1 LSRRPAPLEHRKSEQ
16 NSTWPWQYL
25 GFEQADTTEQGNAMA
40 SDSRAHDILSRQAE
54 LESERSQYE
63 AVWEAVSEFCDPD
76 APDVWS
82 GRRGA
87 EPQAERQQRRGAR
100 VYANTINSAANRLAA
115 GLESLIIP
123 QSEKWH
129 GLSTAAMNDEESDEE
144 KEWAEALRDFLF
156 LLRYSANSNFVP
168 ATQACLRNVVRY
180 GPAYLYAEEGFGG
193 TLIRYASI
201 PVVEGY
207 LCRNRWGQVDIF
219 HRRYERTARQAAQL
233 LGYDKL
239 PARIKMLV
247 DDPAKCETKISLI
260 QCIQPRDERKMYR
273 LSGTYQYLDTAFASY
288 HVVEDEEVIVRESGF
303 RSFPV
308 SCFNWRRHEGDPYG
322 ISPTIEALTTVR
334 EENAVRRS
342 GLRALQQI
350 TDPATASKARL
361 DYVPVLNPG
370 ENYPGL
376 IDDNGRPLIAPIA
389 VGQNPTY
396 AFDYAESRAE
406 EIRDMMFVNLFQTLV
421 QNPQM
426 TATEALIRQEE
437 KGALLGP
444 PARSSRPAL
453 PPISTAS
460 SASSRTRDCMRKTAG
475 SCRRRASPARRCGR
489 PSPAPLDVLRRSAE
503 ARDTIQV
510 VTTAMQMAQFDP
522 GVMDNI
528 DGDEALKIVQSAG
541 RSPQRIFRRQDEV
554 ADIRDARARAQQAQ
568 AGMAAIAAAGK
579 VARDAVPAA
588 VQARDSGLLD
598 SLSGLMPQGGEGG
611 A

>member
-1 LSRRPAPLEHRKSEQ
+1 
-16 NSTWPWQYL
+16 
-25 GFEQADTTEQGNAMA
+25 M
-40 SDSRAHDILSRQAE
+40 SDSRARDILSRQAE

-63 AVWEAVSEFCDPD
+63 HVWEAVAEFCDPD
-76 APDVWS
+76 APDMWS
-82 GRRGA
+82 GRRRQAGA
-87 EPQAERQQRRGAR
+87 DSQAERQERRGAR

-156 LLRYSANSNFVP
+156 SLRYSANSNFVP

-180 GPAYLYAEEGFGG
+180 GPAYLYAEEGFAPH

-233 LGYDKL
+233 LGYEKL

-273 LSGTYQYLDTAFASY
+273 LGGSYQYLDTAFASY
-288 HVVEDEEVIVRESGF
+288 HVLEDEEVIVRESGF

-308 SCFNWRRHEGDPYG
+308 SCFNWRRYEGDPYG

-342 GLRALQQI
+342 GLRALQQV

-376 IDDNGRPLIAPIA
+376 IDDQGRPLIAPIA
-389 VGQNPTY
+389 TGQNPTY
-396 AFDYAESRAE
+396 AFSYAESRAE
-406 EIRDMMFVNLFQTLV
+406 EIRDMMFVDLFQTLV

-444 PARSSRPAL
+444 SGSIIQAGFASNLDRELGILEDKGLYEEDSRFL
-453 PPISTAS
+453 PPAS
-460 SASSRTRDCMRKTAG
+460 LAG
-475 SCRRRASPARRCGR
+475 KAVR
-489 PSPAPLDVLRRSAE
+489 PTFTGPLDVLRRSAE

-510 VTTAMQMAQFDP
+510 VTAAMQMAQFDP

-554 ADIRDARARAQQAQ
+554 AGIRDARAKAQAAQ
-568 AGMAAIAAAGK
+568 AGMAAIANAGK
-579 VARDAVPAA
+579 VAKDAVPAA

-598 SLSGLMPQGGEGG
+598 SLGGLMPQGGEGG

>member
-1 LSRRPAPLEHRKSEQ
+1 M
-16 NSTWPWQYL
+16 T
-25 GFEQADTTEQGNAMA
+25 

-82 GRRGA
+82 GRRQSG
-87 EPQAERQQRRGAR
+87 PDSQAERQERRGAR

-129 GLSTAAMNDEESDEE
+129 GLSTAALNDEETDEE

-156 LLRYSANSNFVP
+156 SLRYSANSNFVP

-180 GPAYLYAEEGFGG
+180 GPAYLYAEEGFAPH

-233 LGYDKL
+233 LGYEKL

-273 LSGTYQYLDTAFASY
+273 LGGSYQYLDTAFASC
-288 HVVEDEEVIVRESGF
+288 HVLEDEEVIVRESGF

-308 SCFNWRRHEGDPYG
+308 SCFNWRRYEGDPYG

-342 GLRALQQI
+342 GLRALQQV

-376 IDDNGRPLIAPIA
+376 IDDQGRPLIAPIA
-389 VGQNPTY
+389 TGQNPTY
-396 AFDYAESRAE
+396 AFSYAESRAE
-406 EIRDMMFVNLFQTLV
+406 RIRDMMFVNLFQTLV

-444 PARSSRPAL
+444 SGSIIQAGFASNLDRELGILEDKGLYEQDSRFL
-453 PPISTAS
+453 PPAS
-460 SASSRTRDCMRKTAG
+460 LAG
-475 SCRRRASPARRCGR
+475 KAVR
-489 PSPAPLDVLRRSAE
+489 PTFTGPLDVLRRSAE

-510 VTTAMQMAQFDP
+510 VTTAMQMAQFDAS
-522 GVMDNI
+522 VMDNI

-554 ADIRDARARAQQAQ
+554 AGIRDAKAKAQAAQ
-568 AGMAAIAAAGK
+568 AGMAAIANAGK
-579 VARDAVPAA
+579 VAKDAVPAA

-598 SLSGLMPQGGEGG
+598 SLGGLMSQGGEGG

>member
-1 LSRRPAPLEHRKSEQ
+1 M
-16 NSTWPWQYL
+16 T
-25 GFEQADTTEQGNAMA
+25 
-40 SDSRAHDILSRQAE
+40 SDSRAHDILSRQAQ

-82 GRRGA
+82 GRRQSG
-87 EPQAERQQRRGAR
+87 PDSQAERQERRGAR

-129 GLSTAAMNDEESDEE
+129 GLSTAALNDEESDEE

-156 LLRYSANSNFVP
+156 SLRYSANSNFVP

-180 GPAYLYAEEGFGG
+180 GPAYLYAEEGFAPH

-233 LGYDKL
+233 LGYEKL

-247 DDPAKCETKISLI
+247 DDPAKCETKISLV

-273 LSGTYQYLDTAFASY
+273 LGGSYQYLDTAFASY
-288 HVVEDEEVIVRESGF
+288 HILEDEEVIVRESGF

-308 SCFNWRRHEGDPYG
+308 SCFNWRRYEGDPYG

-342 GLRALQQI
+342 GLRALQQV

-376 IDDNGRPLIAPIA
+376 IDDQGRPLIAPIA
-389 VGQNPTY
+389 TGQNPTY
-396 AFDYAESRAE
+396 AFSYAESRAE

-426 TATEALIRQEE
+426 TATEALLRQEE

-444 PARSSRPAL
+444 SGSIIQAGFASNLDRELGILEDKGLYEEDSRFL
-453 PPISTAS
+453 PPAS
-460 SASSRTRDCMRKTAG
+460 LAG
-475 SCRRRASPARRCGR
+475 KAVR
-489 PSPAPLDVLRRSAE
+489 PTFTGPLDVLRRSAE

-510 VTTAMQMAQFDP
+510 VTTAMQMAQFDAS
-522 GVMDNI
+522 VMDNI

-554 ADIRDARARAQQAQ
+554 AGIRDARANAQAAQ
-568 AGMAAIAAAGK
+568 AGMAAIANAGK
-579 VARDAVPAA
+579 VAKDAVPAA

-598 SLSGLMPQGGEGG
+598 SLGGLMSQSGEGG

>member
-1 LSRRPAPLEHRKSEQ
+1 M
-16 NSTWPWQYL
+16 T
-25 GFEQADTTEQGNAMA
+25 
-40 SDSRAHDILSRQAE
+40 DSRARDILSRQAE
-54 LESERSQYE
+54 LETERAAYE
-63 AVWEAVSEFCDPD
+63 PVWEAVAEFCDPD
-76 APDVWS
+76 APDIWS
-82 GRRGA
+82 GRRTSRTDS
-87 EPQAERQQRRGAR
+87 QAERQERRGSR

-129 GLSTAAMNDEESDEE
+129 GLTTAEMNDEETDEE

-156 LLRYSANSNFVP
+156 ALRYSANSNFVP

-207 LCRNRWGQVDIF
+207 LSRNRWGQVDTF

-233 LGYDKL
+233 LGYEKL
-239 PARIKMLV
+239 PPRIKALV
-247 DDPAKCETKISLI
+247 DDPAKCEEKISLI
-260 QCIQPRDERKMYR
+260 QCVEPRDERRMYR
-273 LSGTYQYLDTAFASY
+273 SGGSYQYLDQAFASY
-288 HVVEDEEVIVRESGF
+288 HVVEDEEEIVKESGF
-303 RSFPV
+303 RTFPV
-308 SCFNWRRHEGDPYG
+308 STFNWRRYEGDAYG
-322 ISPTIEALTTVR
+322 ISPAIEALTTVR

-350 TDPATASKARL
+350 TDPPTASKARL

-376 IDDNGRPLIAPIA
+376 IDDNGRPLIQPIA
-389 VGQNPTY
+389 TGQNPSY
-396 AFDYAESRAE
+396 AFDYAASRAE

-444 PARSSRPAL
+444 SGSIIQAGFAANLDRELSILEDKGLYDQDSRFR
-453 PPISTAS
+453 PPDSLSGKAV
-460 SASSRTRDCMRKTAG
+460 
-475 SCRRRASPARRCGR
+475 R
-489 PSPAPLDVLRRSAE
+489 PTFTGPLDVLRRSAE

-528 DGDEALKIVQSAG
+528 DGDEAIRVVQSAG
-541 RSPQRIFRRQDEV
+541 RSPQRIFRRKDEV
-554 ADIRDARARAQQAQ
+554 EGMRGARAQAQQAQ
-568 AGMAAIAAAGK
+568 AGMAAIATAGK
-579 VARDAVPAA
+579 VAKDAVPAA

-598 SLSGLMPQGGEGG
+598 SLQAMMQGAQGGAGGG
-611 A
+611 AAAPAGTQGAMPGEQGAVPVSPGGAA

>member
-1 LSRRPAPLEHRKSEQ
+1 M
-16 NSTWPWQYL
+16 T
-25 GFEQADTTEQGNAMA
+25 
-40 SDSRAHDILSRQAE
+40 DSRARDILSRQAE
-54 LESERSQYE
+54 LETERAAYE
-63 AVWEAVSEFCDPD
+63 PVWEAVAEFCDPD
-76 APDVWS
+76 APDIWS
-82 GRRGA
+82 GRRTTRA
-87 EPQAERQQRRGAR
+87 DSQAERQERRGSR

-129 GLSTAAMNDEESDEE
+129 GLTTAEMDDEESDEE

-156 LLRYSANSNFVP
+156 ALRYSANSNFVP

-201 PVVEGY
+201 PVIEGY
-207 LCRNRWGQVDIF
+207 LSRNRWGQVDIF

-233 LGYDKL
+233 LGYEKL
-239 PARIKMLV
+239 PARIKALV
-247 DDPAKCETKISLI
+247 DDPAKCEEKISLI
-260 QCIQPRDERKMYR
+260 QCIEPRDERRMYR
-273 LSGTYQYLDTAFASY
+273 SGGSYQYLDAAFASY
-288 HVVEDEEVIVRESGF
+288 HVIEDEEEIVRESGF
-303 RSFPV
+303 RTFPV
-308 SCFNWRRHEGDPYG
+308 STFNWRRYEGDAYG
-322 ISPTIEALTTVR
+322 ISPAIEALTTVR

-350 TDPATASKARL
+350 TDPPTASKARL

-376 IDDNGRPLIAPIA
+376 IDDNGRPLIQPIA
-389 VGQNPTY
+389 TGQNPSY
-396 AFDYAESRAE
+396 AFDYAASRAE

-444 PARSSRPAL
+444 SGSIIQAGFAANLDRELSILEDKGLYDEDSRFA
-453 PPISTAS
+453 PPQSLS
-460 SASSRTRDCMRKTAG
+460 GKTV
-475 SCRRRASPARRCGR
+475 R
-489 PSPAPLDVLRRSAE
+489 PTFTGPLDVLRRSAE

-522 GVMDNI
+522 GIMDNI
-528 DGDEALKIVQSAG
+528 DGDEAIRVVQSAG
-541 RSPQRIFRRQDEV
+541 RSPQRIFRRKDEV
-554 ADIRDARARAQQAQ
+554 EGMRSARAQASQAQ
-568 AGMAAIAAAGK
+568 AGMAAIATAGR
-579 VARDAVPAA
+579 VAKDAVPAA

-598 SLSGLMPQGGEGG
+598 NLQTMMHGAQGGAADGAQGTMPGGQGAVVGSGGG
-611 A
+611 AA

>member
-1 LSRRPAPLEHRKSEQ
+1 
-16 NSTWPWQYL
+16 
-25 GFEQADTTEQGNAMA
+25 M
-40 SDSRAHDILSRQAE
+40 SDSRARDILARQAE

-63 AVWEAVSEFCDPD
+63 HVWEAVSEFCDPD
-76 APDVWS
+76 APDMWS
-82 GRRGA
+82 GRRQAGA
-87 EPQAERQQRRGAR
+87 DSQAERQERRGAR

-129 GLSTAAMNDEESDEE
+129 GLSTAAINDEETDEE

-156 LLRYSANSNFVP
+156 SLRYSANSNFVP

-207 LCRNRWGQVDIF
+207 LSRNRWGQVDIF

-233 LGYDKL
+233 LGYDRL
-239 PARIKMLV
+239 PAR
-247 DDPAKCETKISLI
+247 
-260 QCIQPRDERKMYR
+260 MYS
-273 LSGTYQYLDTAFASY
+273 LSGSYQYLDTAFASY
-288 HVVEDEEVIVRESGF
+288 RVIEDEEVIVRESGF

-308 SCFNWRRHEGDPYG
+308 SCFNWRRYEGDPYG

-376 IDDNGRPLIAPIA
+376 IDDAGRPLIAPIA
-389 VGQNPTY
+389 TGQNPTY
-396 AFDYAESRAE
+396 AFNYADSRAE

-444 PARSSRPAL
+444 SGSIIQAGFASNLDRELGILEDKGLYEEDSRFL
-453 PPISTAS
+453 PPAS
-460 SASSRTRDCMRKTAG
+460 LAG
-475 SCRRRASPARRCGR
+475 KALR
-489 PSPAPLDVLRRSAE
+489 PTFTGPLDVLRRSAE

-554 ADIRDARARAQQAQ
+554 AGIRDARAKAQQAQ
-568 AGMAAIAAAGK
+568 AGMAAVATAGK

-598 SLSGLMPQGGEGG
+598 GLGGLMPQGVQDASGG
-611 A
+611 QRA

>member
-1 LSRRPAPLEHRKSEQ
+1 M
-16 NSTWPWQYL
+16 T
-25 GFEQADTTEQGNAMA
+25 
-40 SDSRAHDILSRQAE
+40 SDSRAHEILSRQAE

-82 GRRGA
+82 GRRQSG
-87 EPQAERQQRRGAR
+87 PDSQAQRQERRGAR

-129 GLSTAAMNDEESDEE
+129 GLSTAALNDEESDEE

-156 LLRYSANSNFVP
+156 SLRYSANSNFVP

-180 GPAYLYAEEGFGG
+180 GPAYLYAEEGFAPH

-233 LGYDKL
+233 LGYGKL

-273 LSGTYQYLDTAFASY
+273 LGGSYQYLDTAFASC
-288 HVVEDEEVIVRESGF
+288 HVLEDEEVIVRESGF

-308 SCFNWRRHEGDPYG
+308 SCFNWRRYEGDPYG

-342 GLRALQQI
+342 GLRALQQV

-376 IDDNGRPLIAPIA
+376 IDDQGRPLIAPIA
-389 VGQNPTY
+389 TGQNPTY
-396 AFDYAESRAE
+396 AFSYAESRAE

-444 PARSSRPAL
+444 SGSIIQAGFASNLDRELGILEDKGLYEEDSRFL
-453 PPISTAS
+453 PPAS
-460 SASSRTRDCMRKTAG
+460 LAG
-475 SCRRRASPARRCGR
+475 KAVR
-489 PSPAPLDVLRRSAE
+489 PTFTGPLDVLRRSAE

-510 VTTAMQMAQFDP
+510 VTTAMQMAQFDAS
-522 GVMDNI
+522 VMDNI

-554 ADIRDARARAQQAQ
+554 AGIRDARANAQAAQ
-568 AGMAAIAAAGK
+568 AGMAAIANAGK
-579 VARDAVPAA
+579 VAKDAVPAA

-598 SLSGLMPQGGEGG
+598 SLGGLMLQGGEGG

>member
-1 LSRRPAPLEHRKSEQ
+1 M
-16 NSTWPWQYL
+16 T
-25 GFEQADTTEQGNAMA
+25 
-40 SDSRAHDILSRQAE
+40 SDSRAHEILSRQAE

-82 GRRGA
+82 GRRQSG
-87 EPQAERQQRRGAR
+87 PDSQAQRQERRGAR

-129 GLSTAAMNDEESDEE
+129 GLSTAALNDEESDEE

-156 LLRYSANSNFVP
+156 SLRYSANSNFVP

-180 GPAYLYAEEGFGG
+180 GPAYLYAEEGFAPH

-233 LGYDKL
+233 LGYEKL

-273 LSGTYQYLDTAFASY
+273 LGGSYQYLDTAFASC
-288 HVVEDEEVIVRESGF
+288 HVLEDEEVIVRESGF

-308 SCFNWRRHEGDPYG
+308 SCFNWRRYEGDPYG

-342 GLRALQQI
+342 GLRALQQV

-376 IDDNGRPLIAPIA
+376 IDDQGRPLIAPIA
-389 VGQNPTY
+389 TGQNPTY
-396 AFDYAESRAE
+396 AFNYAESRAE

-444 PARSSRPAL
+444 SGSIIQAGFASNLDRELGILEDKGLYEEDSRFL
-453 PPISTAS
+453 PPAS
-460 SASSRTRDCMRKTAG
+460 LAG
-475 SCRRRASPARRCGR
+475 KAVR
-489 PSPAPLDVLRRSAE
+489 PTFTGPLDVLRRSAE

-510 VTTAMQMAQFDP
+510 VTTAMQMAQFDAS
-522 GVMDNI
+522 VMDNI

-554 ADIRDARARAQQAQ
+554 AGIRDARAKAQAAQ
-568 AGMAAIAAAGK
+568 AGMAAIATAGK
-579 VARDAVPAA
+579 VAKDAVPAA

-598 SLSGLMPQGGEGG
+598 SLGGLMSQGGEGG

>member
-1 LSRRPAPLEHRKSEQ
+1 M
-16 NSTWPWQYL
+16 T
-25 GFEQADTTEQGNAMA
+25 
-40 SDSRAHDILSRQAE
+40 DSRARDILSRQSE
-54 LESERSQYE
+54 LETERSQYE
-63 AVWEAVSEFCDPD
+63 AVWEQVAEFCDPD
-76 APDVWS
+76 APDIWS
-82 GRRGA
+82 GRAGGGRDS
-87 EPQAERQQRRGAR
+87 QAERQERRGSR

-129 GLSTAAMNDEESDEE
+129 GLSTAEMDDEETDEE

-156 LLRYSANSNFVP
+156 SLRYSASSNFVP

-180 GPAYLYAEEGFGG
+180 GPAYLYAEEGFGS

-207 LCRNRWGQVDIF
+207 LSRNRWGQVDIF
-219 HRRYERTARQAAQL
+219 HRRYERTARQAAQI
-233 LGYDKL
+233 LGYEKL
-239 PARIKMLV
+239 PARIKVLV

-260 QCIQPRDERKMYR
+260 QCIQPRDERRMYGQEGQYR
-273 LSGTYQYLDTAFASY
+273 YLDMAFGSY
-288 HVVEDEEVIVRESGF
+288 HVIEDEEEIVRESGF
-303 RSFPV
+303 RTFPV
-308 SCFNWRRHEGDPYG
+308 STFNWRRYEGDPYG
-322 ISPTIEALTTVR
+322 ISPAIEALTTVR

-342 GLRALQQI
+342 GLRALQQV

-376 IDDNGRPLIAPIA
+376 IDDNGRPLIQPIA
-389 VGQNPTY
+389 TGQNPTY
-396 AFDYAESRAE
+396 AFNYAASRAE

-444 PARSSRPAL
+444 SGSIIQAGFATNLDRELGILEDKGLYDEGSRFV
-453 PPISTAS
+453 PPQSL
-460 SASSRTRDCMRKTAG
+460 AG
-475 SCRRRASPARRCGR
+475 KSVR
-489 PSPAPLDVLRRSAE
+489 PTFTGPLDVLRRSAE
-503 ARDTIQV
+503 ARDTIQL

-528 DGDEALKIVQSAG
+528 DSDEAIRVVQGAG
-541 RSPQRIFRRQDEV
+541 RSPQRIFRRKEEV
-554 ADIRDARARAQQAQ
+554 QGMRGAREQAQQAQ

-579 VARDAVPAA
+579 VAKDAVPAA

-598 SLSGLMPQGGEGG
+598 SLQGMMQGGAAGG
-611 A
+611 TASDAGAQGAAMPGQGA

>member
-1 LSRRPAPLEHRKSEQ
+1 M
-16 NSTWPWQYL
+16 T
-25 GFEQADTTEQGNAMA
+25 
-40 SDSRAHDILSRQAE
+40 DSRARDILLRQDE
-54 LESERSQYE
+54 FEDERRDYE
-63 AVWEAVSEFCDPD
+63 WVWEQVSEFCDPD
-76 APDVWS
+76 APDIWNN
-82 GRRGA
+82 RGA
-87 EPQAERQQRRGAR
+87 NYRRDSQAERQERRGSR

-129 GLSTAAMNDEESDEE
+129 GLSTAAMNDEETDEE
-144 KEWAEALRDFLF
+144 KEWAEGLRDFLF
-156 LLRYSANSNFVP
+156 SLRYSANSNFVP

-207 LCRNRWGQVDIF
+207 IGRNRWGVVDTF
-219 HRRYERTARQAAQL
+219 HRKYERTARQAAQI
-233 LGYDKL
+233 LGYEKL
-239 PARIKMLV
+239 PAKIKALV
-247 DDPAKCETKISLI
+247 DDPSKCEEKITLI
-260 QCIQPRDERKMYR
+260 QCVQPRDERRMYK
-273 LSGTYQYLDTAFASY
+273 LGSDWNYLDTAFATY
-288 HVVEDEEVIVRESGF
+288 HVVEEEEAIVKEGGF
-303 RSFPV
+303 RTFPISSF
-308 SCFNWRRHEGDPYG
+308 SWRRYEGDTYG

-376 IDDNGRPLIAPIA
+376 IDDNGRQLIAPIVTGA
-389 VGQNPTY
+389 NPAP
-396 AFDYAESRAE
+396 AFDYAATRAE
-406 EIRDMMFVNLFQTLV
+406 EIRDMMFVNLFQVLV
-421 QNPQM
+421 NNPEM

-444 PARSSRPAL
+444 SGSIIQAGFATNLDRELGILEDKGLYAQDSRFL
-453 PPISTAS
+453 PPPSLAG
-460 SASSRTRDCMRKTAG
+460 KTV
-475 SCRRRASPARRCGR
+475 R
-489 PSPAPLDVLRRSAE
+489 PTFTSPLDVLRRSAE

-510 VTTAMQMAQFDP
+510 LQTAAQIAQFDP
-522 GVMDNI
+522 QVMDNI

-541 RSPQRIFRRQDEV
+541 RSPQRIFRRQEEV
-554 ADIRDARARAQQAQ
+554 QALREQRANAQRTQ
-568 AGMAAIAAAGK
+568 AGMAGIATAAG
-579 VARDAVPAA
+579 VAKDAVPAA
-588 VQARDSGLLD
+588 VQARDSGLL
-598 SLSGLMPQGGEGG
+598 SGLQDMMQQAQGN

>member
-1 LSRRPAPLEHRKSEQ
+1 M
-16 NSTWPWQYL
+16 T
-25 GFEQADTTEQGNAMA
+25 
-40 SDSRAHDILSRQAE
+40 DSRARDILSRQAE
-54 LESERSQYE
+54 LETERAAYE
-63 AVWEAVSEFCDPD
+63 PVWEAVAEFCDPD
-76 APDVWS
+76 APDIWS
-82 GRRGA
+82 GRRASSGDS
-87 EPQAERQQRRGAR
+87 QAGRQERRGAR

-129 GLSTAAMNDEESDEE
+129 GLTTAEMNDEETDEE

-156 LLRYSANSNFVP
+156 ALRYSANSNFVP

-207 LCRNRWGQVDIF
+207 LSRNRWGQVDIF

-233 LGYDKL
+233 LGYEKL
-239 PARIKMLV
+239 PARIKALV
-247 DDPAKCETKISLI
+247 DDPAKCEEKISLV
-260 QCIQPRDERKMYR
+260 QCIEPRDERRMYR
-273 LSGTYQYLDTAFASY
+273 SGGSYQYLDAAFASY
-288 HVVEDEEVIVRESGF
+288 HVIEDEEEIVRESGF
-303 RSFPV
+303 RTFPV
-308 SCFNWRRHEGDPYG
+308 STFNWRRYEGDAYG
-322 ISPTIEALTTVR
+322 ISPVIEALTTVR

-350 TDPATASKARL
+350 TDPPTASKARL

-376 IDDNGRPLIAPIA
+376 IDDNGRPLIQPIA
-389 VGQNPTY
+389 TGQNPSY
-396 AFDYAESRAE
+396 AFDYAASRAE

-444 PARSSRPAL
+444 SGSIIQAGFAANLDRELSILEDKGLYDRDSRFR
-453 PPISTAS
+453 PPDSL
-460 SASSRTRDCMRKTAG
+460 AG
-475 SCRRRASPARRCGR
+475 KAVR
-489 PSPAPLDVLRRSAE
+489 PTFTGPLDVLRRSAE

-522 GVMDNI
+522 GIMDNI
-528 DGDEALKIVQSAG
+528 DGDEAIRLVQSAG
-541 RSPQRIFRRQDEV
+541 RSPQRIFRRKDEV
-554 ADIRDARARAQQAQ
+554 EGMRGARAQAQQAQ
-568 AGMAAIAAAGK
+568 AGMAAIATAGK
-579 VARDAVPAA
+579 VAKDAVPAA

-598 SLSGLMPQGGEGG
+598 SLQQMMQGAQGGAGGG
-611 A
+611 APAAQGAAPAGQGAGAANGGA

>member
-1 LSRRPAPLEHRKSEQ
+1 M
-16 NSTWPWQYL
+16 T
-25 GFEQADTTEQGNAMA
+25 

-82 GRRGA
+82 GRRQSG
-87 EPQAERQQRRGAR
+87 PDSQAERQERRGAR

-156 LLRYSANSNFVP
+156 SLRYSANSNFVP

-180 GPAYLYAEEGFGG
+180 GPAYLYAEEGFAPH

-233 LGYDKL
+233 LGYEKL

-273 LSGTYQYLDTAFASY
+273 LGGSYQYLDTAFASY
-288 HVVEDEEVIVRESGF
+288 HVLEDEEVIVRESGF

-308 SCFNWRRHEGDPYG
+308 SCFNWRRYEGDPYG

-342 GLRALQQI
+342 GLRALQQV

-376 IDDNGRPLIAPIA
+376 IDDQGRPLIAPIA
-389 VGQNPTY
+389 TGQNPTY
-396 AFDYAESRAE
+396 AFSYAESRAE

-426 TATEALIRQEE
+426 TGTEALIRQEE

-444 PARSSRPAL
+444 SGSIIQAGFASNLDRELGILEDKGLYEEDSRFL
-453 PPISTAS
+453 PPAS
-460 SASSRTRDCMRKTAG
+460 LAG
-475 SCRRRASPARRCGR
+475 KAVR
-489 PSPAPLDVLRRSAE
+489 PTFTGPLDVLRRSAE

-510 VTTAMQMAQFDP
+510 VTTAMQMAQFDAS
-522 GVMDNI
+522 VMDNI

-554 ADIRDARARAQQAQ
+554 AGIRDARAKAQAAQ
-568 AGMAAIAAAGK
+568 AGMAAIANAGK
-579 VARDAVPAA
+579 VAKDAVPAA

-598 SLSGLMPQGGEGG
+598 SLSGMMSQGGEGG

>member
-1 LSRRPAPLEHRKSEQ
+1 
-16 NSTWPWQYL
+16 
-25 GFEQADTTEQGNAMA
+25 MA

-129 GLSTAAMNDEESDEE
+129 GLSTAAVNDEESDEE

-156 LLRYSANSNFVP
+156 ALRYSANSNFVP

-180 GPAYLYAEEGFGG
+180 GPAYLYAEEGFG

-247 DDPAKCETKISLI
+247 DDPTRCETKISLI

-444 PARSSRPAL
+444 SGSIIQAGFASNLDRELGILEDKGLYEEDSRFL
-453 PPISTAS
+453 PPAS
-460 SASSRTRDCMRKTAG
+460 LAG
-475 SCRRRASPARRCGR
+475 KAVR
-489 PSPAPLDVLRRSAE
+489 PTFTGPLDVLRRSAE

>member
-1 LSRRPAPLEHRKSEQ
+1 
-16 NSTWPWQYL
+16 
-25 GFEQADTTEQGNAMA
+25 M

-82 GRRGA
+82 GRRQSG
-87 EPQAERQQRRGAR
+87 PDSQAERQERRGAR

-156 LLRYSANSNFVP
+156 SLRYSANSNFVP

-180 GPAYLYAEEGFGG
+180 GPAYLYAEEGFAPY

-233 LGYDKL
+233 LGYEKL

-273 LSGTYQYLDTAFASY
+273 LGGSYQYLDTAFASY
-288 HVVEDEEVIVRESGF
+288 HVLEDEEVIVRESGF

-308 SCFNWRRHEGDPYG
+308 SCFNWRRYEGDPYG
-322 ISPTIEALTTVR
+322 ISPNIEALTTVR

-342 GLRALQQI
+342 GLRALQQV

-376 IDDNGRPLIAPIA
+376 IDDQGRPLIAPIA
-389 VGQNPTY
+389 TGQNPTY
-396 AFDYAESRAE
+396 AFSYAESRAG

-444 PARSSRPAL
+444 SGSIIQAGFASNLDRELGILEDKGLYEEDSRFL
-453 PPISTAS
+453 PPAS
-460 SASSRTRDCMRKTAG
+460 LAG
-475 SCRRRASPARRCGR
+475 KAVR
-489 PSPAPLDVLRRSAE
+489 PTFTGPLDVLRRSAE

-522 GVMDNI
+522 SVMDNI

-554 ADIRDARARAQQAQ
+554 AGIRDARAEALAAQ
-568 AGMAAIAAAGK
+568 AAMAAIADAGK
-579 VARDAVPAA
+579 VAKDAVPAA

-598 SLSGLMPQGGEGG
+598 SLGGLMSQGGEGG

>member
-1 LSRRPAPLEHRKSEQ
+1 MNIAKADKLDRPKISSDHRRK
-16 NSTWPWQYL
+16 
-25 GFEQADTTEQGNAMA
+25 NAMT

-63 AVWEAVSEFCDPD
+63 AVWETVSEFCDPD

-82 GRRGA
+82 GRRQSG
-87 EPQAERQQRRGAR
+87 PDSQAERQERRGAR

-129 GLSTAAMNDEESDEE
+129 GLSTAALNDEESDEE

-156 LLRYSANSNFVP
+156 SLRYSANSNFVP

-180 GPAYLYAEEGFGG
+180 GPAYLYAEEGFAPH

-233 LGYDKL
+233 LGYEKL

-273 LSGTYQYLDTAFASY
+273 LGGSYQYLDTAFASY
-288 HVVEDEEVIVRESGF
+288 HVLEDEEVIVRESGF

-308 SCFNWRRHEGDPYG
+308 SCFNWRRYEGDPYG

-342 GLRALQQI
+342 GLRALQQV

-376 IDDNGRPLIAPIA
+376 IDDQGRPLIAPIA
-389 VGQNPTY
+389 TGQNPTY
-396 AFDYAESRAE
+396 AFSYAESRAE

-444 PARSSRPAL
+444 SGSIIQAGFASNLDRELGILEDKGLYEEDSRFL
-453 PPISTAS
+453 PPAS
-460 SASSRTRDCMRKTAG
+460 LAG
-475 SCRRRASPARRCGR
+475 KAVR
-489 PSPAPLDVLRRSAE
+489 PTFTGPLDVLRRSAE

-510 VTTAMQMAQFDP
+510 VTTAMQMAQFDAS
-522 GVMDNI
+522 VMDNI

-554 ADIRDARARAQQAQ
+554 AGIRDARAKALAAQ
-568 AGMAAIAAAGK
+568 AGMAAIANAGK
-579 VARDAVPAA
+579 VAKDAVSAA

-598 SLSGLMPQGGEGG
+598 SLGGLMSQGGEGG

>member
-1 LSRRPAPLEHRKSEQ
+1 M
-16 NSTWPWQYL
+16 T
-25 GFEQADTTEQGNAMA
+25 

-82 GRRGA
+82 GRRQSG
-87 EPQAERQQRRGAR
+87 PDSQAERQERRGAR

-129 GLSTAAMNDEESDEE
+129 GLSTAALNDEESDEE

-156 LLRYSANSNFVP
+156 SLRYSANSNFVP

-180 GPAYLYAEEGFGG
+180 GPAYLYAEEGFAPH

-233 LGYDKL
+233 LGYEKL

-247 DDPAKCETKISLI
+247 DDPAKCESKISLI

-273 LSGTYQYLDTAFASY
+273 LGGSYQYLDTAFASY
-288 HVVEDEEVIVRESGF
+288 HVLEDEEVIVRESGF

-308 SCFNWRRHEGDPYG
+308 SCFNWRRYEGDPYG

-342 GLRALQQI
+342 GLRALQQV

-376 IDDNGRPLIAPIA
+376 IDDQGRPLIAPIA
-389 VGQNPTY
+389 TGQNPTY
-396 AFDYAESRAE
+396 AFSYAESRAE

-444 PARSSRPAL
+444 SGSIIQAGFASNLDRELGILEDKGLYEEDSRFL
-453 PPISTAS
+453 PPAS
-460 SASSRTRDCMRKTAG
+460 LAG
-475 SCRRRASPARRCGR
+475 KAVR
-489 PSPAPLDVLRRSAE
+489 PTFTGPLDVLRRSAE

-510 VTTAMQMAQFDP
+510 VTTAMQMAQFDAS
-522 GVMDNI
+522 VMDNI

-541 RSPQRIFRRQDEV
+541 RSPHRIFRRQDEV
-554 ADIRDARARAQQAQ
+554 AGIRDARAKAQAAQ
-568 AGMAAIAAAGK
+568 AGMAAIAQAGK
-579 VARDAVPAA
+579 VAKDAVPAA

-598 SLSGLMPQGGEGG
+598 SLGGLMPQGGEGG

>member
-1 LSRRPAPLEHRKSEQ
+1 M
-16 NSTWPWQYL
+16 T
-25 GFEQADTTEQGNAMA
+25 
-40 SDSRAHDILSRQAE
+40 DSRARDILSRQSE

-63 AVWEAVSEFCDPD
+63 AVWEQVAEFCDPD

-82 GRRGA
+82 GRRSGG
-87 EPQAERQQRRGAR
+87 PDSQAERQERRGSR

-129 GLSTAAMNDEESDEE
+129 GLSTAAMNDEETDEE
-144 KEWAEALRDFLF
+144 KEWAESLRDFLF
-156 LLRYSANSNFVP
+156 SLRYSANSNFVP

-180 GPAYLYAEEGFGG
+180 GPAYLYAEEGFGN
-193 TLIRYASI
+193 TLIHYASI

-207 LCRNRWGQVDIF
+207 LSRNRWGQVDIF

-233 LGYDKL
+233 LGYEKL
-239 PARIKMLV
+239 PSRIKMLV
-247 DDPAKCETKISLI
+247 DDPVKCETKISLV

-273 LSGTYQYLDTAFASY
+273 LGDQYQYLDTAFASY
-288 HVVEDEEVIVRESGF
+288 HVVEDEEEIARESGF
-303 RSFPV
+303 RTFPV
-308 SCFNWRRHEGDPYG
+308 STFNWRRYEGDPYG
-322 ISPTIEALTTVR
+322 ISPAIEALTTVR

-376 IDDNGRPLIAPIA
+376 IDDNGRPLIAPITT
-389 VGQNPTY
+389 GQNPTY
-396 AFDYAESRAE
+396 AFNYAQSRAD

-444 PARSSRPAL
+444 SGSIIQAGFATNLDRELGILVDKGLYEEDSRFA
-453 PPISTAS
+453 PPESLAG
-460 SASSRTRDCMRKTAG
+460 KTV
-475 SCRRRASPARRCGR
+475 R
-489 PSPAPLDVLRRSAE
+489 PTFTGPLDVLRRSAE

-528 DGDEALKIVQSAG
+528 DSDEAIKIVQSAG
-541 RSPQRIFRRQDEV
+541 RSPQRIFRRKEEV
-554 ADIRDARARAQQAQ
+554 DGMRDARAKAQQAQ
-568 AGMAAIAAAGK
+568 AGMAAIASAGK
-579 VARDAVPAA
+579 AAKDAVPAA

-598 SLSGLMPQGGEGG
+598 GLQNMLQGAGGQGGGQAGQAMPGGQAPTGGG

>member
-1 LSRRPAPLEHRKSEQ
+1 M
-16 NSTWPWQYL
+16 T
-25 GFEQADTTEQGNAMA
+25 

-54 LESERSQYE
+54 LESERSRYE

-87 EPQAERQQRRGAR
+87 EPQAERQERRGAR

-129 GLSTAAMNDEESDEE
+129 GLSTAAVNDEETDEE

-156 LLRYSANSNFVP
+156 TLRYSANSNFVP

-180 GPAYLYAEEGFGG
+180 GPAYLYAEEGFAPH

-201 PVVEGY
+201 PVVEGF
-207 LCRNRWGQVDIF
+207 LSRNRWGQVDIF

-260 QCIQPRDERKMYR
+260 QCIQPRDERKMYQ
-273 LSGTYQYLDTAFASY
+273 LLGTYQYLDTAFASY
-288 HVVEDEEVIVRESGF
+288 HVVEDEEVVVRESGF
-303 RSFPV
+303 RTFPV
-308 SCFNWRRHEGDPYG
+308 SCFSWRRYEGDAYG

-376 IDDNGRPLIAPIA
+376 IDDNGRPLIAPI
-389 VGQNPTY
+389 VTGQNPTH
-396 AFDYAESRAE
+396 AFNYAESRAE

-444 PARSSRPAL
+444 SGSIIQAGFAANLDRALAILEDKGLYEEDSRFL
-453 PPISTAS
+453 PPAS
-460 SASSRTRDCMRKTAG
+460 LAG
-475 SCRRRASPARRCGR
+475 KAVR
-489 PSPAPLDVLRRSAE
+489 PTFTGPLDVLRRSAE

-522 GVMDNI
+522 SVMDNI

-568 AGMAAIAAAGK
+568 AGMAAIATAGK
-579 VARDAVPAA
+579 IARDAVPAA

-598 SLSGLMPQGGEGG
+598 SFGGLMPQEGG

>member
-1 LSRRPAPLEHRKSEQ
+1 
-16 NSTWPWQYL
+16 
-25 GFEQADTTEQGNAMA
+25 MA
-40 SDSRAHDILSRQAE
+40 IAEGSISRARDILSRQSE
-54 LESERSQYE
+54 LESERGQYE
-63 AVWEAVSEFCDPD
+63 AVWEQVAEFCDPD
-76 APDVWS
+76 APDIWS
-82 GRRGA
+82 GRRGVG
-87 EPQAERQQRRGAR
+87 PDSQAERQERRGAR

-129 GLSTAAMNDEESDEE
+129 GLSTAAMNDDETDEE
-144 KEWAEALRDFLF
+144 KEWAEGLRDFLF
-156 LLRYSANSNFVP
+156 ALRYSANSNFVP

-180 GPAYLYAEEGFGG
+180 GPAYLYAEEGFGA

-207 LCRNRWGQVDIF
+207 LSRNRWGQVDIF

-233 LGYDKL
+233 LGYEKL
-239 PARIKMLV
+239 PARIKVLV

-273 LSGTYQYLDTAFASY
+273 LGGQYQYLDTAFASY
-288 HVVEDEEVIVRESGF
+288 HVIEDEEEIVRESGF
-303 RSFPV
+303 RTFPV
-308 SCFNWRRHEGDPYG
+308 STFNWRRYEGDPYG

-376 IDDNGRPLIAPIA
+376 IDDNGRPLIAPIST
-389 VGQNPTY
+389 GQNPTY
-396 AFDYAESRAE
+396 AFNYAQSRAD

-444 PARSSRPAL
+444 SGSIIQAGFATNLDRELGILEDKGLYDEDSRFL
-453 PPISTAS
+453 PPESL
-460 SASSRTRDCMRKTAG
+460 AG
-475 SCRRRASPARRCGR
+475 KAVR
-489 PSPAPLDVLRRSAE
+489 PTFTGPLDVLRRSAE

-528 DGDEALKIVQSAG
+528 DSDEAIKIVQSAG
-541 RSPQRIFRRQDEV
+541 RSPQRIFRRKEEVDEL
-554 ADIRDARARAQQAQ
+554 RGARAKTQQAQ
-568 AGMAAIAAAGK
+568 AGMAAIATAGK
-579 VARDAVPAA
+579 AAKDAVPAA

-598 SLSGLMPQGGEGG
+598 GLQDMLGGGG
-611 A
+611 QNGQPVGPAGNSA

>member
-1 LSRRPAPLEHRKSEQ
+1 
-16 NSTWPWQYL
+16 
-25 GFEQADTTEQGNAMA
+25 MA

-129 GLSTAAMNDEESDEE
+129 GLSTAAVNDEESDEE

-156 LLRYSANSNFVP
+156 ALRYSANSNFVP

-180 GPAYLYAEEGFGG
+180 GPAYLYAEEGFG

-247 DDPAKCETKISLI
+247 DDPARCETKISLI

-444 PARSSRPAL
+444 SGSIIQAGFASNLDRELGILEDKGLYEEDSRFL
-453 PPISTAS
+453 PPAS
-460 SASSRTRDCMRKTAG
+460 LAG
-475 SCRRRASPARRCGR
+475 KAVR
-489 PSPAPLDVLRRSAE
+489 PTFTGPLDVLRRSAE

-541 RSPQRIFRRQDEV
+541 RSPKRIFRRQDEV